1 MEASELVE
9 IELVKQLK
17 ARYFRLM
24 DQKRWDEW
32 GNVFTENATLQYG
45 PNPGDIFEGRKGI
58 IEGLSVILKDSVTVH
73 HGHMPEIEITS
84 KTTATGIWAMFDYV
98 EMPGLTL
105 NGYGHY
111 EEEYIKEDGQWKIKN
126 LRLTR
131 LRVDTTT

>member
-45 PNPGDIFEGRKGI
+45 PNPGELFEGRKGI